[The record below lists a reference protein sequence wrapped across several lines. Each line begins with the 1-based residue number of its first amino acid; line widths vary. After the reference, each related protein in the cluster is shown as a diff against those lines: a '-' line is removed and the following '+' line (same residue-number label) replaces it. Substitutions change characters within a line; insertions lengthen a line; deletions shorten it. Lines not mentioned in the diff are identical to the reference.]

1 MNPDIEEEISEH
13 PWDPQQ
19 GVALEDEEEDE

>member
-1 MNPDIEEEISEH
+1 MNPDIEDEISEH

-19 GVALEDEEEDE
+19 GIAEDNDDENE